1 MEKIKSIISKIKS
14 AESFSDIDNFLS
26 KFRRVVLNIITA
38 FFLLVIFLS
47 IVGSLFDS
55 EKIDTENKI
64 LYLEPSGVIVD
75 KAITRDDPFE
85 ELEIFASST
94 NQIELEDLLK
104 IINNAGKDD
113 NLKAIYLDVD
123 GLRAYYTSA
132 LKIADALS
140 EARENGKEIVAFT
153 SGLGTTGYLL
163 ASQANE
169 IILERDSYGSV
180 RPFGFSRVRQ
190 YQKDFFENI
199 KVNMN
204 VYAAG
209 DFKSG
214 PEGYTRNDM
223 SETDKLAWL
232 EFVTPVWEKYKTKME
247 TGRGFESGKIQYI
260 GDNYHLLVSEN
271 GGNDNETA
279 LAIGLVDKLMSKQ
292 EIRNYMIEKYGND
305 DDDEKDKEEEDEE
318 KDEEED
324 EEKDEEEDEKEDE
337 KEDEEEEEKEKD
349 YEYPDGIS
357 GREYLS
363 TLKDED
369 TKNKEKN
376 KIAIIHVEGAI
387 VTGNIGF
394 NTAGSGGI
402 VKNINKA
409 RDDKNVKGIILRVNS
424 PGGDVYASSMIT
436 NALEEFQSTGRPV
449 ITSMGDIAASG
460 GVWVT
465 TTSEEIWAEETTLTG
480 SIGVY
485 SIVPDF
491 SPLEKWAGMN
501 YDGVSMT
508 KAGSVYDLSR
518 GMNEDLNKQ
527 FRENTD
533 NMYKNFVT
541 KVANNRDMEF
551 ADVLKF
557 AGGRI
562 WRGDTALELGL
573 VDKLGSLD
581 DAINSMASKLELE
594 NYKVFSYN
602 TEVEFEDFISS
613 LEDVLPIQIQG
624 FLQDFNGLKRMF
636 LSGQDRYVVA
646 YCFDCGFGRFE

>member
-1 MEKIKSIISKIKS
+1 MIKKIKNIM
-14 AESFSDIDNFLS
+14 SFVDKLLS
-26 KFRRVVLNIITA
+26 RFRRFFVNSITA
-38 FFLLVIFLS
+38 FFLLIIVIGVLS
-47 IVGSLFDS
+47 SIISVFDS
-55 EKIDTENKI
+55 DEIETKGKI
-64 LYLEPSGVIVD
+64 LYLEPKGIIVD

-85 ELEIFASST
+85 EFEIFGGST
-94 NQIELEDLLK
+94 NQIELEDILK
-104 IINNAGKDD
+104 VIDSAGVDD

-132 LKIADALS
+132 LKIADALK
-140 EARENGKEIVAFT
+140 EARENGKEIVAYT

-169 IILERDSYGSV
+169 LILERDSYGSV

-190 YQKDFFENI
+190 YQKDFFGNI

-232 EFVTPVWEKYKTKME
+232 EFVTPIWEKYKSKME
-247 TGRGFESGKIQYI
+247 AGRDFEAGKIQYI

-271 GGNDNETA
+271 DGNDNETA
-279 LAIGLVDKLMSKQ
+279 LAIGLVDKLMTKQ
-292 EIRNYMIEKYGND
+292 EIRNYLVEKYGNEEED
-305 DDDEKDKEEEDEE
+305 EEDEKEEKEEEDEE
-318 KDEEED
+318 
-324 EEKDEEEDEKEDE
+324 
-337 KEDEEEEEKEKD
+337 EEKERE
-349 YEYPDGIS
+349 YERPEGITGS
-357 GREYLS
+357 EYLS

-369 TKNKEKN
+369 IDSEKKKAQEKN

-387 VTGNIGF
+387 VTGNIGY
-394 NTAGSGGI
+394 NIAGSGGI
-402 VKNINKA
+402 VDNINKA

-449 ITSMGDIAASG
+449 MTSMGDIAASG

-485 SIVPDF
+485 SIIPDF

-508 KAGSVYDLSR
+508 KAGDIYDLSR
-518 GMNEDLNKQ
+518 GVNKDLNKQ
-527 FRENTD
+527 FRENTE
-533 NMYKNFVT
+533 NIYKNFVT
-541 KVANNRDMEF
+541 KVANNRGLEF
-551 ADVLKF
+551 SEVLSF

-562 WRGDTALELGL
+562 WRGDAALELGL
-573 VDKLGSLD
+573 VDKLGTLN
-581 DAINSMASKLELE
+581 DAVDSMASKLELE
-594 NYKVFSYN
+594 DYKVFSYN
-602 TEVEFEDFISS
+602 NEVEFEDYLSS
-613 LEDVLPIQIQG
+613 LEDLLPIQVQG
-624 FLQDFNGLKRMF
+624 FLKEFSGLKRMF
-636 LSGQDRYVVA
+636 LSQKDRYVAA
-646 YCFDCGFGRFE
+646 YCFDCGFESFE

>member
-1 MEKIKSIISKIKS
+1 MIKKIKNIM
-14 AESFSDIDNFLS
+14 SFVDKLLS
-26 KFRRVVLNIITA
+26 RFRRFFVNSITA
-38 FFLLVIFLS
+38 FFLLIIVIGVLS
-47 IVGSLFDS
+47 SIISVFDS
-55 EKIDTENKI
+55 DEIETKGKI
-64 LYLEPSGVIVD
+64 LYLEPKGVIVD

-85 ELEIFASST
+85 EFEIFGGST
-94 NQIELEDLLK
+94 NQIELEDILK
-104 IINNAGKDD
+104 VIDSAGVDD

-132 LKIADALS
+132 LKIADALK
-140 EARENGKEIVAFT
+140 EARENGKEIVAYT

-169 IILERDSYGSV
+169 LILERDSYGSV

-190 YQKDFFENI
+190 YQKDFFGNI

-232 EFVTPVWEKYKTKME
+232 EFVTPIWEKYKSKME
-247 TGRGFESGKIQYI
+247 AGRGFEAGKIQYI

-271 GGNDNETA
+271 DGNDNETA
-279 LAIGLVDKLMSKQ
+279 LAIGLVDKLMTKQ
-292 EIRNYMIEKYGND
+292 EIRNYLVEKYENEEEDGE
-305 DDDEKDKEEEDEE
+305 DEKKEKEEEDEE
-318 KDEEED
+318 
-324 EEKDEEEDEKEDE
+324 
-337 KEDEEEEEKEKD
+337 EEKERE
-349 YEYPDGIS
+349 YERPEGITGS
-357 GREYLS
+357 EYLS

-369 TKNKEKN
+369 IDSEKKKAQEKN
-376 KIAIIHVEGAI
+376 KIAIIHIEGAI
-387 VTGNIGF
+387 VTGNIGY
-394 NTAGSGGI
+394 NIAGSGGI
-402 VKNINKA
+402 VDNINKA

-449 ITSMGDIAASG
+449 MTSMGDIAASG

-485 SIVPDF
+485 SIIPDF

-508 KAGSVYDLSR
+508 KAGDIYDLSR
-518 GMNEDLNKQ
+518 GVNKDLNKQ
-527 FRENTD
+527 FRENTE
-533 NMYKNFVT
+533 NIYKNFVT
-541 KVANNRDMEF
+541 KVANNRGLEF
-551 ADVLKF
+551 SEVLSF

-562 WRGDTALELGL
+562 WRGDAALELGL
-573 VDKLGSLD
+573 VDKLGALN
-581 DAINSMASKLELE
+581 DAVDSMASKLELE
-594 NYKVFSYN
+594 DYKVFSYN
-602 TEVEFEDFISS
+602 NEVEFEDYLSS
-613 LEDVLPIQIQG
+613 LEDLLPIQVQG
-624 FLQDFNGLKRMF
+624 FLKEFSGLKRMF
-636 LSGQDRYVVA
+636 LSQKDRYVTA
-646 YCFDCGFGRFE
+646 YCFDCGFESFE

>member
-1 MEKIKSIISKIKS
+1 MIKKIKNIM
-14 AESFSDIDNFLS
+14 SFVDKLLS
-26 KFRRVVLNIITA
+26 RFRRFFVNSITA
-38 FFLLVIFLS
+38 FFLLIIVIGVLS
-47 IVGSLFDS
+47 SIISVFDS
-55 EKIDTENKI
+55 DEIETKGKI
-64 LYLEPSGVIVD
+64 LYLEPKGVIVD
-75 KAITRDDPFE
+75 KAITREDPFE
-85 ELEIFASST
+85 EFEIFGSST
-94 NQIELEDLLK
+94 NQIELEDILK
-104 IINNAGKDD
+104 VIDSAGVDD

-132 LKIADALS
+132 LRIADALKG
-140 EARENGKEIVAFT
+140 ARENGKEIVAYT

-169 IILERDSYGSV
+169 LILERDSYGSV

-190 YQKDFFENI
+190 YQKDFFGNI

-214 PEGYTRNDM
+214 PEGYTRNNM

-232 EFVTPVWEKYKTKME
+232 EFVTPIWEKYKSKME
-247 TGRGFESGKIQYI
+247 AGRDFEAGKIQYI

-271 GGNDNETA
+271 DGNDNETA
-279 LAIGLVDKLMSKQ
+279 LAIGLVDKLMTKQ
-292 EIRNYMIEKYGND
+292 EIRNYLVEKYGNEEED
-305 DDDEKDKEEEDEE
+305 EEDEKEEKEEEDEE
-318 KDEEED
+318 
-324 EEKDEEEDEKEDE
+324 
-337 KEDEEEEEKEKD
+337 EEKERE
-349 YEYPDGIS
+349 YERPEGITGS
-357 GREYLS
+357 EYLS

-369 TKNKEKN
+369 IDSEKKKAQEKN

-387 VTGNIGF
+387 VTGNIGY
-394 NTAGSGGI
+394 NIAGSGGI
-402 VKNINKA
+402 VDNINKA

-449 ITSMGDIAASG
+449 MTSMGDIAASG

-485 SIVPDF
+485 SIIPDF

-508 KAGSVYDLSR
+508 KAGDIYDLSR
-518 GMNEDLNKQ
+518 GVNKDLNKQ
-527 FRENTD
+527 FRENTE
-533 NMYKNFVT
+533 NIYKNFVT
-541 KVANNRDMEF
+541 KVANNRGLEF
-551 ADVLKF
+551 SEVLSF

-562 WRGDTALELGL
+562 WRGDAALELGL
-573 VDKLGSLD
+573 VDKLGTLN
-581 DAINSMASKLELE
+581 DAVDSMASKLELE
-594 NYKVFSYN
+594 DYKVFSYN
-602 TEVEFEDFISS
+602 NEVEFEDYLSS
-613 LEDVLPIQIQG
+613 LEDLLPIQVQG
-624 FLQDFNGLKRMF
+624 FLKEFSGLKRMF
-636 LSGQDRYVVA
+636 LSQKDRYVAA
-646 YCFDCGFGRFE
+646 YCFDCGFESFE

>member
-1 MEKIKSIISKIKS
+1 MNNLKIKFKNMIT
-14 AESFSDIDNFLS
+14 FLDNILV
-26 KFRRVVLNIITA
+26 KFRKGVVNSVT
-38 FFLLVIFLS
+38 FLFLMLIMVGIFSSLL
-47 IVGSLFDS
+47 SLFESDKV
-55 EKIDTENKI
+55 ETENKI
-64 LYLEPSGVIVD
+64 LYLEPKGVIVD
-75 KAITRDDPFE
+75 KAITRDNPFE
-85 ELEIFASST
+85 EFEFFGSST
-94 NQIELEDLLK
+94 NQIELEDVLK
-104 IINNAGKDD
+104 IINSAGKDD

-132 LKIADALS
+132 LKIADALH
-140 EARENGKEIVAFT
+140 EARENGKEIVAYT

-190 YQKDFFENI
+190 YQKDFFKNI
-199 KVNMN
+199 KINVN

-232 EFVTPVWEKYKTKME
+232 EFVTPVWEKYKTKIE
-247 TGRGFESGKIQYI
+247 AGRGFEAGKIQYV
-260 GDNYHLLVSEN
+260 GDNYHLLVSKN
-271 GGNDNETA
+271 GGNDNEAA

-292 EIRNYMIEKYGND
+292 EIRNYLIEKYG
-305 DDDEKDKEEEDEE
+305 DEK
-318 KDEEED
+318 
-324 EEKDEEEDEKEDE
+324 
-337 KEDEEEEEKEKD
+337 KEDEEEKDQGEKEK
-349 YEYPDGIS
+349 YKRPEGIS
-357 GREYLS
+357 GKEYLS

-369 TKNKEKN
+369 VDYKQKKVQEKN

-485 SIVPDF
+485 SIIQDI
-491 SPLEKWAGMN
+491 SPLEKWAGFN
-501 YDGVSMT
+501 NDGVSMT
-508 KAGSVYDLSR
+508 KAGDIYDLGR

-527 FRENTD
+527 FRENTE
-533 NMYKNFVT
+533 NIYKNFVT
-541 KVANNRDMEF
+541 KVADNRKLDFSE
-551 ADVLKF
+551 VLNF

-581 DAINSMASKLELE
+581 DAIDSMVSKLELE
-594 NYKVFSYN
+594 DYKTFSYN
-602 TEVEFEDFISS
+602 SEVEFDDYLSS
-613 LEDVLPIQIQG
+613 LEDILPIQVQSLLNEIS
-624 FLQDFNGLKRMF
+624 GLKRIF
-636 LSGQDRYVVA
+636 LSEKDRYVVS
-646 YCFDCGFGRFE
+646 YCFDCGFGSFE